1 MDQSRK
7 DSMLEATA
15 NIALGMVVAWSIT
28 FTANTY
34 ITTPATAATASVFWL
49 YSLELYSTVLYSA
62 IFQCTL

>member
-34 ITTPATAATASVFWL
+34 ITTPAPAAPAARSTAVKTWQ
-49 YSLELYSTVLYSA
+49 SLPGKGPG
-62 IFQCTL
+62 